1 MCVSWMEG
9 GKQIVKALEEEN
21 RLSIASGEENRYSV
35 NSIGIGKW
43 IVHSIRRGKQM
54 VSSMLC
60 FLCFSFADDN
70 SVLCERKTFLFIL
83 IGSVIEGRN
92 ISLKISK
99 KRCIFKSLSVKE
111 LRKNS
116 DSKRSLAFGSQCPK
130 GKGENKGKTKDFSEL
145 GAESA
150 DVGRLCWPLED
161 GSSMKV
167 LS

>member
-21 RLSIASGEENRYSV
+21 RYSVNSIGRGKQIVKALEEENRLSIALGEENRYSV
-35 NSIGIGKW
+35 NSIGTGKW
-43 IVHSIRRGKQM
+43 IVSSIGRGKQM

-70 SVLCERKTFLFIL
+70 SVLCERKTFLFTL
-83 IGSVIEGRN
+83 IGSVIKGRN

-99 KRCIFKSLSVKE
+99 KRCVFKSLSVKE

-116 DSKRSLAFGSQCPK
+116 DSERSLAFGSQCPK
-130 GKGENKGKTKDFSEL
+130 RKGREQRENKGL
-145 GAESA
+145 LR
-150 DVGRLCWPLED
+150 VGD
-161 GSSMKV
+161 
-167 LS
+167 